1 MTFRLY
7 QLSGGSC
14 ANPKV
19 CCGSGKVFISSS
31 AQPKTTKHQAQQPS
45 NMTSSIQGSGIT
57 PSTSSISKPVQNKV
71 NPNIEDLQ
79 MKLSALS
86 STKTKRNGKTVKR
99 FVAL

>member
-31 AQPKTTKHQAQQPS
+31 AQPKTTKQQP
-45 NMTSSIQGSGIT
+45 SSIQGFGIT

-79 MKLSALS
+79 IKLSALS

>member
-19 CCGSGKVFISSS
+19 CCGSGKVFISSATS
-31 AQPKTTKHQAQQPS
+31 QQKPAQQG
-45 NMTSSIQGSGIT
+45 SIQGSGIS